1 MNSLSKSLAISSSG
15 MNAERFR
22 MDVISGNIA
31 NANSM
36 KQKGG
41 ADPYRRREVVLKG
54 GPEGVEVVAVVEDT
68 SDFRR
73 IKDPENPNADAQG
86 FVTYSNV
93 EPVLEMVNMMS
104 ASRSYEANIAAF
116 NSTKTMMKAA
126 LQIGKV

>member
-1 MNSLSKSLAISSSG
+1 